1 MMPADIA
8 HALGEARREG
18 LGWRCRCPLLN
29 GQSRTRKRSG
39 RGLSRGP
46 AASSAPVPFPAVKE
60 EPITWRLKASL

>member
-1 MMPADIA
+1 MMSADIA

-39 RGLSRGP
+39 RGLSRWP
-46 AASSAPVPFPAVKE
+46 AS
-60 EPITWRLKASL
+60 RLRTSGKRAEAAARPP